1 MYERE
6 ENAQFSLISCS
17 KERRFRL
24 FQISKKKKEAV
35 TSFNVFFEISVLR
48 LYRDYLGKKGRNFE
62 KKKNSRLSTDFRNLQ
77 TLAILI

>member
-48 LYRDYLGKKGRNFE
+48 LHRDYLGKKGRN
-62 KKKNSRLSTDFRNLQ
+62 
-77 TLAILI
+77 

>member
-48 LYRDYLGKKGRNFE
+48 LYRD
-62 KKKNSRLSTDFRNLQ
+62 
-77 TLAILI
+77 